1 MAAIK
6 KTVAAPVQ
14 KRKEKKRRRRTTT
27 KLLAMAVFKKAV
39 VPSKVRLAVF
49 LYLGRQTRQKVEQV

>member
-14 KRKEKKRRRRTTT
+14 KRKGKKRRRRRTT

-39 VPSKVRLAVF
+39 VPSKVRLAV
-49 LYLGRQTRQKVEQV
+49 